1 MRIMLLTHSFNSLTQ
16 RVYCELAELGHQVS
30 VEFDIADEVSA
41 EAVALFAPD
50 LIVAPFLKRAIPE

>member
-1 MRIMLLTHSFNSLTQ
+1 MRILLLTHSFNSLTQ

-50 LIVAPFLKRAIPE
+50 LI